1 MTKSE
6 YHKGMTSAPEGQAL
20 LSGWNGGVV
29 TGVVNGV
36 VKQPLS
42 TKVDTTTSVIG
53 SSLPLIIKP
62 DSVQDTLGSEKP
74 GRKQNF
80 KMHRKLFV
88 FWYQGAQP
96 LPRGNDKSERIAYTG
111 KGKNIPMGIW
121 ENWFSQV
128 PVIHS
133 VGNCLKVW
141 ISHPAGLTVEEQ
153 LFEAGTIAWK
163 CMNTF
168 ARKHGIMI
176 TQWTTK
182 DFEEF
187 TCENRKLDFRVL
199 RKFIMQDAGF
209 CERKLDMRI
218 DSSHFW
224 AKTRTQPKIP
234 KVEFSKSEASE
245 NPNPVKDDLKTYEW
259 LIHEGA
265 GLLKNQQ
272 GTTNRLAELVLE
284 SIRLNATNSEQLEFI
299 VSELKKNGNGVK

>member
-6 YHKGMTSAPEGQAL
+6 YHKGMTLAPQGQAL
-20 LSGWNGGVV
+20 LSDWNGGVV
-29 TGVVNGV
+29 TVVVNGV

-42 TKVDTTTSVIG
+42 TDVDTTTSVNHSYLQG
-53 SSLPLIIKP
+53 
-62 DSVQDTLGSEKP
+62 TLGP
-74 GRKQNF
+74 GKASKKQNF

-96 LPRGNDKSERIAYTG
+96 LPRCNNRNDRIAYTG
-111 KGKNIPMGIW
+111 RGKNIPMGVW
-121 ENWFSQV
+121 ENWFDRV

-133 VGNCLKVW
+133 IGDCLKVW
-141 ISHPAGLTVEEQ
+141 ISHPAGLSVEEQ

-168 ARKHGIMI
+168 ARKHGII
-176 TQWTTK
+176 ILKWTTK

-187 TCENRKLDFRVL
+187 TVENRKLDFRVL
-199 RKFIMQDAGF
+199 RKYILAYPDF

-234 KVEFSKSEASE
+234 KVEFSKSELSE
-245 NPNPVKDDLKTYEW
+245 NKNPVKDDLMTYEW

-284 SIRLNATNSEQLEFI
+284 SITLNKTNAEQLEFI
-299 VSELKKNGNGVK
+299 ASVLKNGNGKVKP